1 MHASWCSVAQVY
13 FSGIGR
19 LKNVK
24 AALRRGRLLRCSL
37 CNQPGATIGCRVDR
51 CPQNYH
57 LVSSIRIELTM
68 CGQVKFPAVQ
78 LNLASWFGISYFDAV
93 RKF

>member
-1 MHASWCSVAQVY
+1 MVQVY

-57 LVSSIRIELTM
+57 LVSCTGVGLPIRVHAMLCAAQFGFYIIL
-68 CGQVKFPAVQ
+68 
-78 LNLASWFGISYFDAV
+78 LNLYLYLEI
-93 RKF
+93 